1 MTKYYYLIRI
11 QYLGFRYHGWA
22 TQKHHKTV
30 QSMVDK
36 TVAFVLGHDDFRT
49 MGGSRTDSKVS
60 ANEMAFQLFTK
71 EPLDCKSFLK
81 DFDTNLPTDI
91 RALCMEEVDSKFNI
105 IQAPRLKEYLY
116 LFSFGE
122 KAHPF
127 SASLVSTFPGN
138 LDIELM
144 KQGAKLY
151 KGMHNFKAYCASPK
165 ENQQFTREIL
175 LSQIEE
181 NSEYT
186 ASFFPKDT
194 YVFKVQGKGFLRY
207 QIRLMMAQLVRLG
220 RNEITLDEMKQSL
233 NGENEQH
240 IPSIAPASALIL
252 QKTVFN
258 SSSKKDQNQN

>member
-1 MTKYYYLIRI
+1 
-11 QYLGFRYHGWA
+11 
-22 TQKHHKTV
+22 
-30 QSMVDK
+30 MVDK
-36 TVAFVLGHDDFRT
+36 TVTFILGHDDFRT

-71 EPLDCKSFLK
+71 EPLHCETFLQE
-81 DFDTNLPTDI
+81 FDKNLPTDI
-91 RALCMEEVDSKFNI
+91 RALGMEEVDSKFNI

-127 SASLVSTFPGN
+127 SASLVSTFSGK
-138 LDIELM
+138 LDIDLM

-151 KGMHNFKAYCASPK
+151 EGTHNFKAYCASPK

-175 LSQIEE
+175 FSGIDK
-181 NSEYT
+181 NTEYT
-186 ASFFPKDT
+186 ASFFPKET
-194 YVFKVQGKGFLRY
+194 YAFKVRGKGFLRY

-220 RNEITLDEMKQSL
+220 RHEITLDEMKQSL
-233 NGENEQH
+233 NGENENH

-252 QKTVFN
+252 QKTRF
-258 SSSKKDQNQN
+258 

>member
-22 TQKHHKTV
+22 AQKHHKTV

-36 TVAFVLGHDDFRT
+36 TVAFVMGHEDFRT

-71 EPLDCKSFLK
+71 EPLHCETFLLE
-81 DFDTNLPTDI
+81 FDKNLPTDI
-91 RALCMEEVDSKFNI
+91 RALGMEEVDAKFNI
-105 IQAPRLKEYLY
+105 IQAPRLKEYIY
-116 LFSFGE
+116 LFAYGE

-127 SASLVSTFPGN
+127 SASLVSTFPGD
-138 LDIELM
+138 LDIDLM

-151 KGMHNFKAYCASPK
+151 EGTHNFKAYCASPK
-165 ENQQFTREIL
+165 ENQEFTREIL
-175 LSQIEE
+175 LSEIVE
-181 NSEYT
+181 NTEYK
-186 ASFFPKDT
+186 ASFFPKET
-194 YVFKVQGKGFLRY
+194 YAFRIQGKGFLRY

-220 RNEITLDEMKQSL
+220 RHEISIEEMKLSL
-233 NGENEQH
+233 NGEDERH

-252 QKTVFN
+252 QKTQF
-258 SSSKKDQNQN
+258 